1 MTNPLIEQGDLLRF
15 DAITPACVTEAIK
28 AHLKDATL
36 ALEAVTRDETPATWD
51 AVVDPLKSATEKLH
65 RTWGALG
72 HLMGVADCEGWR
84 NAYAENV
91 EAVTTFSV
99 QASQNTKLYAKYK
112 AMRDN
117 GEYERLDS
125 VRRRVIDRTIR
136 DFKLSGAELPS
147 EKKARLEEI
156 AQEEALLSQQFSQN
170 LQDATDA
177 FALDIEKREELA
189 GVPESAL
196 KLYET
201 QAKAAGKEGFRIGLT
216 YPNYLPIL
224 RYAENRALR
233 SKLHKAYSIRASD
246 LGPEKQNNGPL
257 IRKLLALRAEEAS
270 LLGFKNAAEES
281 LATKMADSPEAVT
294 TFLRD
299 MAKRARPYAERDVRE
314 LEKYAK
320 EELQLDTVFPWD
332 RNFVSEKLR
341 QDRYCFNAEE
351 VREYFPLPKVLSG
364 LFSLAERLFGIKIEP
379 SSAPTWHPDV
389 RFFAVKDAD
398 GTLIARFYAD
408 FYARAGKR
416 SGAWMDS
423 ARDRDRLP
431 NGTLI
436 TPVAYLVCN
445 FTQPVGE
452 EPSYLTHD
460 EVETLFHEFGHSLQH
475 MLTRVEVSDL
485 SGINGVEWD
494 AVEMPSQFMENWT
507 WNFETLEAL
516 SEKRGTGEKLPR
528 ALFEKML
535 AAKNFQSGMFALRQ
549 IEFALFDMRIHM
561 ERDADYVKVLTE
573 VREEIA
579 VTKAS
584 DYDRF
589 AESFSHIFAG
599 GYSAGYYSYK
609 WAEVLSADAF
619 AAFEE
624 AGLFD
629 KATAKRWLEE
639 ILATGGSRDAIDSFK
654 AFRGR
659 APTIDALMRHTGLT
673 DPL

>member
-15 DAITPACVTEAIK
+15 DEITPECVTEAIK
-28 AHLKDATL
+28 THLEDATH
-36 ALEAVTRDETPATWD
+36 ALETVTREETPATWD
-51 AVVDPLKSATEKLH
+51 AVVEPLKESTEKLH
-65 RTWGALG
+65 RAWAALS

-84 NAYAENV
+84 KAYAENV
-91 EAVTTFSV
+91 EAVTIFSV
-99 QASQNTKLYAKYK
+99 QTSQNTKLYAKYK
-112 AMRDN
+112 AMLTN
-117 GEYERLDS
+117 GEYAKLDP
-125 VRRRVIDRTIR
+125 VRRRVIDHAIR
-136 DFKLSGAELPS
+136 DFKLSGAELEA
-147 EKKARLEEI
+147 EKKALLEAI

-177 FALDIEKREELA
+177 FTLDIEDKAELA
-189 GVPESAL
+189 GLPESAL
-196 KLYET
+196 KLYEA
-201 QAKAAGKEGFRIGLT
+201 QARAAGKTGYRIGLT
-216 YPNYLPIL
+216 FPNYLPVL

-233 SKLHKAYSIRASD
+233 SALHKAYSTRASD
-246 LGPEKQNNGPL
+246 LGPENQDNGPI

-294 TFLRD
+294 AFLRD
-299 MAKRARPYAERDVRE
+299 MARRARPYAERDVRE
-314 LEKYAK
+314 LEAYAK
-320 EELQLDTVFPWD
+320 EKLNLDPVLPWD

-351 VREYFPLPKVLSG
+351 VREYFPLPKVLAG
-364 LFSLAERLFGIKIEP
+364 LFSLAQRLFGIKIEP
-379 SSAPTWHPDV
+379 ATAPTWHPDV
-389 RFFAVKDAD
+389 RFFVVKDAT
-398 GTLIARFYAD
+398 GAVIARFYAD

-431 NGTLI
+431 DGTLI

-445 FTQPVGE
+445 FTPPVGE

-485 SGINGVEWD
+485 AGINGVEWD

-561 ERDADYVKVLTE
+561 EKDADYVKVLKE
-573 VREEIA
+573 VREEVS
-579 VTKAS
+579 VTETA

-659 APTIDALMRHTGLT
+659 APSIDALMRHTGLT
-673 DPL
+673 EPL